1 MRNWY
6 WNSASAERFTS
17 VHYTSLCENWRW
29 NFKFT
34 AIFDLFSSRKEGK
47 FSSSRLSRAPKKYE
61 LEIFHYFFSV
71 TTSNR
76 HLCCINKDSINHL
89 SPLYIEFNLFCY
101 ITQKKSSFLTKKFL
115 KNEREVQ
122 SRKFQVWLRFFGPAN
137 SVSTIKMNSEKI
149 FWICPTLLWRIQQCL
164 LQRRRDEFDHA
175 WSRCTSSAGE

>member
-6 WNSASAERFTS
+6 RNSASAERFTS

-47 FSSSRLSRAPKKYE
+47 FSSSRLSRTPKKYE
-61 LEIFHYFFSV
+61 LENFHNFFSL

-76 HLCCINKDSINHL
+76 HLCCINRESINHL

-101 ITQKKSSFLTKKFL
+101 ITQKKSWFLTKKFL

-137 SVSTIKMNSEKI
+137 SVSTIKMNFEKI
-149 FWICPTLLWRIQQCL
+149 FWTCPTLSYRSRKYQLGLW
-164 LQRRRDEFDHA
+164 F
-175 WSRCTSSAGE
+175 